1 MSSTQP
7 SSSSSSV
14 PSQLVRFGVFEADLS
29 SGELRRNGTKVKIQD
44 LPFRALRMLLSRPNA
59 VLSRE
64 DLRQELWSQGV
75 FVDFDRSIT
84 TAINRL
90 REALGDS
97 AENPIF
103 IETVGRRGYRWIA
116 PLTVDAIATPAPVQ
130 AIAAAVAAI
139 PPRRGARGMWV
150 YALPA
155 LAVAFVIWIG
165 IPSHRPGRVIANGPK
180 PTADS
185 GGFSHKAAN
194 SEAEQFYLQG
204 RFYWNKRT
212 PEGLNQAL
220 DAFTQAL
227 VHDPGYAQAYVGL
240 ADCYNLLR
248 EFSVMPASEAYPRA
262 FAAAKKAVELD
273 DQSSEAHASLA
284 FVSYYGLWDAATA
297 EREFRRAIELNP
309 YNATAHHWYATFLA
323 AQGRLPESLAELER
337 ARAIDPSSRAI
348 LADQAVILA
357 QAGRRDQAL
366 SELKQ
371 LVNSDPEFVSPHR
384 YLKGIYLAM
393 GDYPN
398 YLVEAKKE
406 AELMHNAQQV
416 ALVAAADKGY
426 ASGGAA
432 GMFGAL
438 RTEQQKLYERGEFS
452 PYFLAQTCARLGH
465 KQEALQYLNIA
476 SERHDEQLTNLEGDA
491 FFSNLHDEPAFRSL
505 LARAGLPPVH

>member
-1 MSSTQP
+1 MSSSQP
-7 SSSSSSV
+7 SFSSA

-29 SGELRRNGTKVKIQD
+29 SGELRRNGTKIKIQD
-44 LPFRALRMLLSRPNA
+44 LPFRALRMLVSRPNT

-64 DLRQELWSQGV
+64 DLRQELWAEGV

-116 PLTVDAIATPAPVQ
+116 PLTVDPIAAPVLPVE
-130 AIAAAVAAI
+130 APAVAAI
-139 PPRRGARGMWV
+139 PPQRGARGMWV

-165 IPSHRPGRVIANGPK
+165 IPSYRPGRVIANGPK

-194 SEAEQFYLQG
+194 PEAEQFYLQG

-323 AQGRLPESLAELER
+323 AQGRAPESLAELER

-357 QAGRRDQAL
+357 GAGHRDQAL
-366 SELKQ
+366 TELKQ
-371 LVNSDPEFVSPHR
+371 LANSDPEFVSPHR

-398 YLVEAKKE
+398 YLVEARKE

-426 ASGGAA
+426 ASGGGA
-432 GMFGAL
+432 GLFGAL
-438 RTEQQKLYERGEFS
+438 RTQQQKLYERGEFS

-465 KQEALQYLNIA
+465 KQEALQYLSIA
-476 SERHDEQLTNLEGDA
+476 AERHDEQLTNLGVDA
-491 FFSNLHDEPAFRSL
+491 FFSNLHEEPAFRNL
-505 LARAGLPPVH
+505 LARAGLPAVH